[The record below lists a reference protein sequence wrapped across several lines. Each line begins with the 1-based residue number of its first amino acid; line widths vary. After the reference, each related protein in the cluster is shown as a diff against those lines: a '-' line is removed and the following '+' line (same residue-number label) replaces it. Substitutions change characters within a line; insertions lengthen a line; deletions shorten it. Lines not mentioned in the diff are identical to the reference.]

1 MSVAGQGES
10 DVCEAAVHAHRC
22 HTSQIGMGVE
32 CERSKPIHT
41 SLTQS
46 NHANSRGS
54 VCRNSMQN
62 NLSFSQSRSTNV
74 ALRLYSGQ

>member
-32 CERSKPIHT
+32 CERSMHT
-41 SLTQS
+41 DT
-46 NHANSRGS
+46 HFFNSK
-54 VCRNSMQN
+54 
-62 NLSFSQSRSTNV
+62 
-74 ALRLYSGQ
+74 